1 MFFGSRL
8 SGEQEALLETARDP
22 VCLVCARAEGAAR
35 RALEGVLRDG
45 VTDVRVRADWR
56 KRGGLC
62 GHHWRVWRHLDSP
75 PLSTA
80 ILTEDLLQSYLDA
93 GNDHAPR
100 CFGCEIRTRVEERA
114 LKALRSIPLGRLD
127 EALAEGP
134 GLLCLRHYEALPDGD
149 VKARFEARFRLL
161 LEHLREQVRTSDH
174 RFVSE
179 RRGPHADAWL
189 RALRVFGA
197 DV

>member
-8 SGEQEALLETARDP
+8 SGEHQALLETVRDP
-22 VCLVCARAEGAAR
+22 VCLVCARAQGAAR

-45 VTDVRVRADWR
+45 VNDVHVRADWR

-62 GHHWRVWRHLDSP
+62 GRHWRVWRHLDSP

-80 ILTEDLLQSYLDA
+80 ILTEDLLRSYLDD
-93 GNDHAPR
+93 GTGLTPR
-100 CFGCEIRTRVEERA
+100 CPGCEIESRAEQRA
-114 LKALRSIPLGRLD
+114 LKALGSVPLERLD

-134 GLLCLRHYEALPDGD
+134 GLLCLRHVEALPSGD

-174 RFVSE
+174 RFASE